1 MKFKA
6 WLGNL
11 SLRKKL
17 MFLFAMVGIIPLVVT
32 FAAIYGELRD
42 SIISKQHDAANQ
54 NFEQALS
61 LLSTKFTHL
70 EDISS
75 MIMIDEQINEVFSKD
90 PNRMQVWEQ
99 LSAFERIT
107 DYTRILQTNTEM
119 SGIIYYIH
127 DDFVV
132 AGEGAAMYRP
142 IGNVAALPW
151 AKKIMTTEG
160 NAVWVLAEDEAAPST
175 RHLML
180 GRVLWNVHDLSKPVG
195 IVTVRIELGQL
206 QSYVMNT
213 SAGQLIYLETD
224 DGEVVIS
231 SGQDGMEH
239 RVQPLSRPMN
249 RERFE
254 PMTARDSEYLVRDS
268 GIGSTNL
275 YLRSVLS
282 ADTAAQAVNQARNQ
296 VLLVYGAVCLAL
308 LICIIPVT
316 KSITGRIFLLMNKMS
331 QVRQGRLNTLDIAT
345 QEDEIGHL
353 VSSYNYM
360 INSVRELMDNQYRLG
375 QEKKGAELKALQS
388 QINPHFLYNTLDMIL
403 WMAQKDEKEN
413 IQEVVYALSDYYKLI
428 LNKGED
434 FVPLI
439 DELRLCEMYAAIQ
452 QKRFKGKIRF
462 EIEVEAE
469 AEACWV
475 PKITLQ
481 PIVENAIIHGVLE
494 KPETEGRILIKGSV
508 RSGRL
513 QLSVS
518 DDGPG
523 MREEVSHS
531 VGYRGSGYGLNNI
544 KKRLEYYFNEADGI
558 HLHSVQ
564 GTGTTVSID
573 VPAIT
578 EDLSSSQLHES
589 G

>member
-127 DDFVV
+127 DGFVV

-142 IGNVAALPW
+142 IRNVAALPW
-151 AKKIMTTEG
+151 AKKIMAAEG

-224 DGEVVIS
+224 DGEAVIS

-316 KSITGRIFLLMNKMS
+316 KSITRRIFLLMNKMS

-345 QEDEIGHL
+345 QEDEVGHL

-469 AEACWV
+469 AEACLV

-523 MREEVSHS
+523 MREEASHS

-544 KKRLEYYFNEADGI
+544 RKRLEYYFNEAGGI

-564 GTGTTVSID
+564 GMGTTVTID

-578 EDLSSSQLHES
+578 EDLSSSQLLES

>member
-1 MKFKA
+1 MKFKV

-61 LLSTKFTHL
+61 LLSAKFTHL

-90 PNRMQVWEQ
+90 PKRMQVWEQ

-107 DYTRILQTNTEM
+107 DYTRILQTNSEM
-119 SGIIYYIH
+119 SGIVYYIH

-132 AGEGAAMYRP
+132 AGEGATMYRP
-142 IGNVAALPW
+142 IGNVAGLPW
-151 AKKIMTTEG
+151 MKKIMAAEG
-160 NAVWVLAEDEAAPST
+160 DAVWVLAEDEAEPST
-175 RHLML
+175 RYLML

-195 IVTVRIELGQL
+195 VVTVRIELGRL

-224 DGEVVIS
+224 DGEVVIG

-239 RVQPLSRPMN
+239 RAQPLARTIN
-249 RERFE
+249 RGRFE
-254 PMTARDSEYLVRDS
+254 PMTTEDGEYLVRDS
-268 GIGSTNL
+268 SIGSTSL
-275 YLRSVLS
+275 FLRSVLS
-282 ADTAAQAVNQARNQ
+282 ADAAAQAVNQARNQ
-296 VLLVYGAVCLAL
+296 VLVVYGAVCLAL

-316 KSITGRIFLLMNKMS
+316 KSITRRIFLLMNKMS

-345 QEDEIGHL
+345 QEDEVGHL

-360 INSVRELMDNQYRLG
+360 INSVKELMDSQYRLG

-434 FVPLI
+434 VVPLI

-469 AEACWV
+469 AEACLL

-494 KPETEGRILIKGSV
+494 KPEKEGRIRIKGSV

-513 QLSVS
+513 RLTVS

-523 MREEVSHS
+523 MREEVTHS
-531 VGYRGSGYGLNNI
+531 DGCRGSGYGLNNI
-544 KKRLEYYFNEADGI
+544 RKRLEYYFNEADGI
-558 HLHSVQ
+558 QLHSVQ
-564 GTGTTVSID
+564 GTGTTVTID

-578 EDLSSSQLHES
+578 EDLRSSHLLES

>member
-1 MKFKA
+1 MV
-6 WLGNL
+6 
-11 SLRKKL
+11 
-17 MFLFAMVGIIPLVVT
+17 LFAMVGIIPLVVT

-61 LLSTKFTHL
+61 LLSAKFTHL

-90 PNRMQVWEQ
+90 PKRMQVWEQ
-99 LSAFERIT
+99 LSSFERIT
-107 DYTRILQTNTEM
+107 DYTRILQTNSEM
-119 SGIIYYIH
+119 SGIVYYIH
-127 DDFVV
+127 DDFAV
-132 AGEGAAMYRP
+132 AGEGASMYRP
-142 IGNVAALPW
+142 IGNVAGLPW
-151 AKKIMTTEG
+151 VKKIMAAEG
-160 NAVWVLAEDEAAPST
+160 DAVWVLAEDEADPST
-175 RHLML
+175 RYLML

-195 IVTVRIELGQL
+195 VVTVRIELGRL
-206 QSYVMNT
+206 ESYVMNT
-213 SAGQLIYLETD
+213 SAGQIIYLETD

-231 SGQDGMEH
+231 SGQDGMEF
-239 RVQPLSRPMN
+239 RVQPLVSSISRD
-249 RERFE
+249 RLE
-254 PMTARDSEYLVRDS
+254 PMTAEDSEYLVRDS
-268 GIGSTNL
+268 HVGSSNL
-275 YLRSVLS
+275 LLRSVLS
-282 ADTAAQAVNQARNQ
+282 ADAAAQAVNQARNQ
-296 VLLVYGAVCLAL
+296 VLVVYGAVCLAL

-316 KSITGRIFLLMNKMS
+316 KSVTRRIFLLMNKMS

-345 QEDEIGHL
+345 QEDEVGHL

-360 INSVRELMDNQYRLG
+360 INSVKELMDNQYRLG

-413 IQEVVYALSDYYKLI
+413 IQQVVYALSDYYKLI

-469 AEACWV
+469 AEACLL

-494 KPETEGRILIKGSV
+494 KNEAEGRILIKGSV

-523 MREEVSHS
+523 MRKEASRSER
-531 VGYRGSGYGLNNI
+531 YRGSGYGLQNI
-544 KKRLEYYFNEADGI
+544 SKRLEYYFNEADGI
-558 HLHSVQ
+558 RLQSLQ
-564 GTGTTVSID
+564 GTGTTVSIN

-578 EDLSSSQLHES
+578 RDLRSSHLLES

>member
-1 MKFKA
+1 MKFKV
-6 WLGNL
+6 WLGNM

-17 MFLFAMVGIIPLVVT
+17 MVLFAMVGIIPLVVT

-61 LLSTKFTHL
+61 LLSAKFTHL

-90 PNRMQVWEQ
+90 PKRMQVWEQ
-99 LSAFERIT
+99 LSSFERIT
-107 DYTRILQTNTEM
+107 DYTRILQTNSEM
-119 SGIIYYIH
+119 SSIIYYIH

-132 AGEGAAMYRP
+132 AGEGASMYRP
-142 IGNVAALPW
+142 IGNVAGLPW
-151 AKKIMTTEG
+151 VKKIMAAEG
-160 NAVWVLAEDEAAPST
+160 DAVWVLAKDEADPST
-175 RHLML
+175 RYLML

-195 IVTVRIELGQL
+195 VVTVRIELGRL
-206 QSYVMNT
+206 ESYVMNT
-213 SAGQLIYLETD
+213 SAGQIIYLETD

-231 SGQDGMEH
+231 SGQDGMEF
-239 RVQPLSRPMN
+239 RVQPLVSSISRD
-249 RERFE
+249 RLE
-254 PMTARDSEYLVRDS
+254 PMTAEDSEYLVRDS
-268 GIGSTNL
+268 HVGSSNL
-275 YLRSVLS
+275 LLRSVLS
-282 ADTAAQAVNQARNQ
+282 ADAAAQAVNQARNQ
-296 VLLVYGAVCLAL
+296 VLVVYGAVCLAL

-316 KSITGRIFLLMNKMS
+316 KSVTRRIFLLMNKMS

-345 QEDEIGHL
+345 QEDEVGHL

-360 INSVRELMDNQYRLG
+360 INSVKELMDNQYRLG

-413 IQEVVYALSDYYKLI
+413 IQQVVYALSDYYKLI

-434 FVPLI
+434 FVPLM

-469 AEACWV
+469 AEACLL

-494 KPETEGRILIKGSV
+494 KKEAEGLILIKGSV

-523 MREEVSHS
+523 MREEASRS
-531 VGYRGSGYGLNNI
+531 EPYRGSGYGLHNI
-544 KKRLEYYFNEADGI
+544 RKRLEYYFNEADGFR
-558 HLHSVQ
+558 LHSVQ

-578 EDLSSSQLHES
+578 EDLRSSHLLES

>member
-1 MKFKA
+1 
-6 WLGNL
+6 
-11 SLRKKL
+11 

-90 PNRMQVWEQ
+90 PDRLQVWEQ
-99 LSAFERIT
+99 LTAFERIT

-119 SGIIYYIH
+119 NGIIYYIH

-132 AGEGAAMYRP
+132 AGEGATMYRP

-151 AKKIMTTEG
+151 AKKIMAAEG
-160 NAVWVLAEDEAAPST
+160 NAVWVLAEDEVAPST

-180 GRVLWNVHDLSKPVG
+180 GRVLWNVHDLSRPVG

-213 SAGQLIYLETD
+213 SAGRLIYLETD

-231 SGQDGMEH
+231 DGQDGMEH

-254 PMTARDSEYLVRDS
+254 PMTAGDSEYLVRDS

-282 ADTAAQAVNQARNQ
+282 ADTAAQAVNQARYQ

-316 KSITGRIFLLMNKMS
+316 KSITRRIFLLMNKMS

-345 QEDEIGHL
+345 QEDEVGHL

-375 QEKKGAELKALQS
+375 QEKRSRAQGAQS

-439 DELRLCEMYAAIQ
+439 DELRLCEKYA
-452 QKRFKGKIRF
+452 
-462 EIEVEAE
+462 
-469 AEACWV
+469 
-475 PKITLQ
+475 LY
-481 PIVENAIIHGVLE
+481 
-494 KPETEGRILIKGSV
+494 S
-508 RSGRL
+508 RSG
-513 QLSVS
+513 SKENPV
-518 DDGPG
+518 
-523 MREEVSHS
+523 
-531 VGYRGSGYGLNNI
+531 
-544 KKRLEYYFNEADGI
+544 
-558 HLHSVQ
+558 
-564 GTGTTVSID
+564 
-573 VPAIT
+573 
-578 EDLSSSQLHES
+578 
-589 G
+589 